1 MPSTDHS
8 PSAAQWSQQI
18 AAAYPHNV
26 LSPGAYLP
34 GELAPFPTELND
46 LDQDVAYAIA
56 YETIRRVSKHAGAQL
71 RGYKISVASAHDQ
84 ASINATEPV
93 LGIFTD
99 AQILTSGAV
108 IDLAAANAPLLEPEV
123 AMRTTVELWSDA
135 SIEQIAASVEVTAAI
150 EVPTSRFSGWLPA
163 EGPGVIGVSGLTAEN
178 AVAGCVVVGEQWIPG
193 PSPEQ
198 MRELSVRLTGPGE
211 LRIDGEALNVIDGP
225 YAAMQWLVR
234 KLDAL
239 ARGPMPAGTIVSS
252 GTLTPPS
259 RVVAGTYTADFDSGL
274 GTASVTFN

>member
-1 MPSTDHS
+1 MPSTDLP
-8 PSAAQWSQQI
+8 PSATQWPQQI

-26 LSPGAYLP
+26 LSPGDYIA
-34 GELAPFPTELND
+34 GDLAPFPAELND

-56 YETIRRVSKHAGAQL
+56 YETIRRVGKHAGAQL
-71 RGYKISVASAHDQ
+71 RGYKISVASERDQ

-93 LGIFTD
+93 LGVFTD

-123 AMRTTVELWSDA
+123 AMRTTTELGA
-135 SIEQIAASVEVTAAI
+135 EATIEQIAASVEVTAAI

-178 AVAGCVVVGEQWIPG
+178 AVAGCVVTGAQWIPG
-193 PSPEQ
+193 LSPEQ
-198 MRELSVRLTGPGE
+198 MRGVSVRLRGPEG
-211 LRIDGEALNVIDGP
+211 LQIDGAALNVIDGP
-225 YAAMQWLVR
+225 YAAMQWLLR
-234 KLDAL
+234 KLDVL
-239 ARGPMPAGTIVSS
+239 GRGPVPAGTIVSS